1 MRTTVLCACACVV
14 LTALPAPAADI
25 SSSILNA
32 ARCAPRAT
40 VDPEPADILRVV
52 GTQEPSPRALYAE
65 RDLLIVAGG
74 TTRGVAVGQQFF
86 TRRAT
91 PFGSGRQNGPR
102 AISTTGW
109 LRIVAANDTTSIA
122 KVEHACGGIERGDFL
137 EPYAEPALP
146 EDIERTDTTG
156 TLDFDKPAH
165 VLFGDRQRLTGGAGD
180 FMIIDA
186 GVGRGAEPGARFA
199 VYRDLHTD
207 GVPLAPVGEAIVVQA
222 DANTAVIRL
231 TSTRDVVRQG
241 DLLIPR
247 RK

>member
-1 MRTTVLCACACVV
+1 MRTTLLCAVACVV
-14 LTALPAPAADI
+14 LGAGPALAADVPA
-25 SSSILNA
+25 SIRNA
-32 ARCAPRAT
+32 VRCAPRAT
-40 VDPEPADILRVV
+40 VDPEPIDIPRIL
-52 GTQEPSPRALYAE
+52 GTQEPSARALYAE
-65 RDLLIVAGG
+65 RDLLIVGGG
-74 TTRGVAVGQQFF
+74 TTRGIAIGQQFF

-91 PFGSGRQNGPR
+91 PFGVGRQTGPR

-109 LRIVAANDTTSIA
+109 LRIVAANETTSIGV
-122 KVEHACGGIERGDFL
+122 VERACGGIERGDFL

-146 EDIERTDTTG
+146 ENIDRTDTTG

-165 VLFGDRQRLTGGAGD
+165 VLFGDRHRLSGGAGD

-199 VYRDLHTD
+199 IYRDLRVD
-207 GVPLAPVGEAIVVQA
+207 GVPLAPVGEAIVVLS

-241 DLLIPR
+241 DLVIPR
-247 RK
+247 K